1 MLLLKKTFR
10 SNRTLKKFLLIS
22 LIINFTLMLF
32 GGVFIVRRGGI
43 GYLTQ
48 QAQSIF
54 GLNTSQSAGTRTPEY
69 ARRLSVHEILPID
82 KSSTVFLGDSIIAG
96 VEWSELMD
104 DDTYLNRGIP
114 GDDSAGV
121 IDRLM
126 DILNS
131 SPDKIVMMVGV
142 NDLHRTGD
150 SDKLLEN
157 YKMIIE
163 TVEENSPNTELYI
176 NSILPYNVNK
186 YDLAST
192 TKMSNDLINDTND
205 KLRKIAEESDVNYID
220 LHSLLVDEK
229 GELQDDFTFDGL
241 HLNGEAYIIWGEELQ
256 KFLK

>member
-1 MLLLKKTFR
+1 MVSLKNNKK
-10 SNRTLKKFLLIS
+10 SNKALKNTLVIS
-22 LIINFTLMLF
+22 LVINLIFTILAGVIIY
-32 GGVFIVRRGGI
+32 RRGGLE
-43 GYLTQ
+43 YLIQ
-48 QAQSIF
+48 KGQSIV
-54 GLNTSQSAGTRTPEY
+54 GSQTELSVENKTPDY
-69 ARRLSVHEILPID
+69 LRRLSVHKVLPIE
-82 KSSTVFLGDSIIAG
+82 KGSTIFLGDSIIAG

-142 NDLHRTGD
+142 NDLHSTGD
-150 SDKLLEN
+150 SDKFLEN

-163 TVEENSPNTELYI
+163 TIEENSPNTELYI
-176 NSILPYNVNK
+176 NSILPYNVDK

-205 KLRKIAEESDVNYID
+205 KLRKIAEESDVYYID
-220 LHSLLVDEK
+220 VHSLLVDER
-229 GELQDDFTFDGL
+229 GELQDRFTFDGL
-241 HLNGEAYIIWGEELQ
+241 HLSGEAYIIWGEELQ